1 MLNVKLSYNRH
12 FGIIKIHH
20 VRRPIKNTNTLAVA
34 FLLNV
39 ILSQNVID
47 ILNDISISLNPKKKI
62 NASRYISIIKIVI
75 CKIEVTAK
83 DDYT

>member
-1 MLNVKLSYNRH
+1 MLNVKLSYNRN

-39 ILSQNVID
+39 ILSQNFID
-47 ILNDISISLNPKKKI
+47 ILNDISISLNQKKI

>member
-47 ILNDISISLNPKKKI
+47 ILNDISISLNQKKI

>member
-39 ILSQNVID
+39 ILSQNFID
-47 ILNDISISLNPKKKI
+47 ILNDISITLNQKKI

>member
-20 VRRPIKNTNTLAVA
+20 VRRQIKNTNTLAVA

-39 ILSQNVID
+39 ILSQNFID
-47 ILNDISISLNPKKKI
+47 ILNDISITLNQKKI

>member
-39 ILSQNVID
+39 ILSQNFID
-47 ILNDISISLNPKKKI
+47 ILNDISISLNQKKI

>member
-47 ILNDISISLNPKKKI
+47 ILNDISISLNQKKKNKCI
-62 NASRYISIIKIVI
+62 TIYLNNKN
-75 CKIEVTAK
+75 CNLQNFKAK